1 MKALFNIAVLLWVL
15 AGTAISARAQVAV
28 PPPMAAYQPLSAA
41 QLDQLLG
48 PIALYPD
55 PLIAQILPASTLP
68 TEIVLAD
75 RYVTSGGDPNQL
87 DQQPWDSSV
96 QALARYPSVLQWMDE
111 NLDWTTELGQAF
123 LNQQQDVMDAIQRL
137 RWSAYNLGNL
147 QSTPQQQVIVDGGDI
162 EIVPVDEQVVY
173 LPVYQPD
180 QVYYDAASGGPFM
193 SFGAGWAIGPWLD
206 CDFDW
211 GHHNLIVWGR
221 GHARPAHWWH
231 QPPRQRDM
239 GHTTVWHREN
249 NPRGVVG
256 NRGDRG
262 WGTPVNQNVVATI
275 GRPLSANMIPRSTPT
290 PAAQPRPAATR
301 YSPPVVRPV
310 PAQVEHIQPASRPE
324 SNGALIGIESS
335 HDTKAYSNRG
345 QQSTQTITHSEPAVH
360 AEPASRPAPAAPT
373 GGGGGGGGGGGHG
386 AKH

>member
-15 AGTAISARAQVAV
+15 AGTAISARAQEAV

-75 RYVTSGGDPNQL
+75 RYVNGGGDPNQI
-87 DQQPWDSSV
+87 DQQPWDPSV
-96 QALARYPSVLQWMDE
+96 QALAHYPSVLQWMDE

-123 LNQQQDVMDAIQRL
+123 LNQQPDVMDSIQRL

-147 QSTPQQQVIVDGGDI
+147 QSTPQQQVIVDGAEI
-162 EIVPVDEQVVY
+162 EIVPVDDQVIY
-173 LPVYQPD
+173 PPVYQPD
-180 QVYYDAASGGPFM
+180 QVYYDAASGGPFI
-193 SFGAGWAIGPWLD
+193 SFGIGCAIGPWLN

-221 GHARPAHWWH
+221 GHPRPAHWWH
-231 QPPRQRDM
+231 QPARQRDM
-239 GHTTVWHREN
+239 GHATVWRHEN
-249 NPRGVVG
+249 NPRGVAV

-262 WGTPVNQNVVATI
+262 WGTPGNQNVVTTI
-275 GRPLSANMIPRSTPT
+275 GRPWSDTMVPART
-290 PAAQPRPAATR
+290 PAPAARPAPAANR
-301 YSPPVVRPV
+301 YSPPVVRPAPV
-310 PAQVEHIQPASRPE
+310 QVQPVSRPE
-324 SNGALIGIESS
+324 SNGAFIGIDSS
-335 HDTKAYSNRG
+335 RDTRAYSNRG
-345 QQSTQTITHSEPAVH
+345 QQSTQTITHSAPAVH
-360 AEPASRPAPAAPT
+360 AAPAPT
-373 GGGGGGGGGGGHG
+373 GGGGGGGGGHG
-386 AKH
+386 PKTLNLSAK